1 MSLAQRAVYPTQP
14 GPLRNEVARLLRE
27 APPYHGDQG
36 DILALVVPDT
46 NRLSAA
52 PVAAHVYRMLQA
64 EIEADGPFQTVILI
78 SPSHTGAFG
87 RLAIAR
93 ADSYHTPLGLV
104 AVNDAL
110 RNELC
115 DEDDDIFLDDSGHYH
130 TEGVDVQLPF
140 LLQIMGSQGG
150 EPNFDIVPIV
160 MGDESPDLCR
170 ELGSAVGEVM
180 YGRRAL
186 VIATA
191 DVLEADEEGWSA
203 FTKALGEYNISELMH
218 LLRSDALQVEGMGA
232 VLVAMLAAQHRGAT
246 TADLIDYHAPENG
259 CVGAMAI
266 SLRRD

>member
-27 APPYHGDQG
+27 APAAAGDQG
-36 DILALVVPDT
+36 DFLALVVPDT
-46 NRLSAA
+46 NRLSAG
-52 PVAAHVYRMLQA
+52 PVAAQAYRLLKA
-64 EIEADGPFQTVILI
+64 EVEHAGPFQTVIII

-93 ADSYHTPLGLV
+93 ADAYHTPLGPV
-104 AVNDAL
+104 SVNDAL

-140 LLQIMGSQGG
+140 LLEIMGMENGA
-150 EPNFDIVPIV
+150 PTFDIVPIV
-160 MGDESPDLCR
+160 MGDEAPDLCR
-170 ELGSAVGEVM
+170 ELGTAVGEVM

-191 DVLEADEEGWSA
+191 DVLEAGEEGWSA
-203 FTKALGEYNISELMH
+203 FTEALASYNISDLMH
-218 LLRSDALQVEGMGA
+218 LLRSETIQVEGMGA
-232 VLVAMLAAQHRGAT
+232 VLVAMLAAQHRGAS
-246 TADLIDYHAPENG
+246 TADLIAYQQPKDG
-259 CVGAMAI
+259 RVGAMAI
-266 SLRRD
+266 ALRRS

>member
-1 MSLAQRAVYPTQP
+1 MSLAKRAVYPTQP
-14 GPLRNEVARLLRE
+14 VPLRKEVARLLRE
-27 APPYHGDQG
+27 APAHHGDQG

-46 NRLSAA
+46 NRLGAGS
-52 PVAAHVYRMLQA
+52 VAAHAYSMLRA
-64 EIEADGPFQTVILI
+64 EIEHDGPYQTVIII
-78 SPSHTGAFG
+78 SPSHDGAFG

-93 ADSYHTPLGLV
+93 ADHYHTPLGPV

-140 LLQIMGSQGG
+140 LLEIMGVENG
-150 EPNFDIVPIV
+150 EPAFDIVPIV

-170 ELGSAVGEVM
+170 ELGTAVGEVM

-186 VIATA
+186 VLATA
-191 DVLEADEEGWSA
+191 DVLEVEGDGWAA
-203 FTKALGEYNISELMH
+203 FTEALGDYNISELMH
-218 LLRSDALQVEGMGA
+218 LLRTDAIQVEGMGA

-246 TADLIDYHAPENG
+246 KADLLAHQKPQEG
-259 CVGAMAI
+259 CPGAMAI
-266 SLRRD
+266 AFRR

>member
-27 APPYHGDQG
+27 APAAAGDQG
-36 DILALVVPDT
+36 DFLALVVPDT
-46 NRLSAA
+46 NRLSAG
-52 PVAAHVYRMLQA
+52 PVAAQAYRLLQA
-64 EIEADGPFQTVILI
+64 EVEEAGPFQTVILI

-93 ADSYHTPLGLV
+93 ADSYHTPLGAV

-140 LLQIMGSQGG
+140 LLEIMGTEGG
-150 EPNFDIVPIV
+150 VPTFDIVPIV
-160 MGDESPDLCR
+160 MGDEAPDLCR

-191 DVLEADEEGWSA
+191 DVLETSDDGWEG
-203 FTKALGEYNISELMH
+203 FVKALGEYNISDLMH

-246 TADLIDYHAPENG
+246 TADLIAYQAPEKG
-259 CVGAMAI
+259 APGAMAI
-266 SLRRD
+266 ALRRS

>member
-1 MSLAQRAVYPTQP
+1 MSLAKRAVYPTQP

-27 APPYHGDQG
+27 APAHHGDQG

-46 NRLSAA
+46 NRLGAA
-52 PVAAHVYRMLQA
+52 PVAAHAYRMLQA
-64 EIEADGPFQTVILI
+64 EIEHDGPFQTVVII
-78 SPSHTGAFG
+78 SPSHSGAFG

-93 ADSYHTPLGLV
+93 ADSYHTPLGPV

-140 LLQIMGSQGG
+140 LLEIMGGAGQN
-150 EPNFDIVPIV
+150 PDFDIVPIV

-170 ELGSAVGEVM
+170 ELGTAVGEVM

-191 DVLEADEEGWSA
+191 DVISTEDEGWKA
-203 FTKALGEYNISELMH
+203 FTKALAEYNISELMH
-218 LLRSDALQVEGMGA
+218 LLRSDAMQVEGMGA
-232 VLVAMLAAQHRGAT
+232 VLVAMLAAQHRGGTEAELIAYQAP
-246 TADLIDYHAPENG
+246 ADG
-259 CVGAMAI
+259 CPGAMAI
-266 SLRRD
+266 ALRR